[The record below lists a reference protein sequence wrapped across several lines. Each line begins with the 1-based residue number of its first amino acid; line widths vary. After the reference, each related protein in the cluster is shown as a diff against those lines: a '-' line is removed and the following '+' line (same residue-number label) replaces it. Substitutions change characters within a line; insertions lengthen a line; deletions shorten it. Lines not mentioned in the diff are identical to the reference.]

1 MFNEEEDGSSP
12 IIFFG
17 YTKTRFGELRNP
29 RVVYIDE
36 GKKRWELDESMLE
49 IPAQSS
55 LDIVPPQPTG
65 VVSVKSALK
74 IKKKVE

>member
-1 MFNEEEDGSSP
+1 MYIRGKFIYSKHNLP
-12 IIFFG
+12 QKIIFGHTEFE
-17 YTKTRFGELRNP
+17 KP
-29 RVVYIDE
+29 YIDE
-36 GKKRWELDESMLE
+36 GKIRWKLDESMLE